1 MIEYTDNFNLIK
13 PGQDEF
19 YNVEIFNNNA
29 DIIDAELKNLKNT
42 IENLNADGITLP
54 DGKTISEKFTEI
66 TTEIGN
72 TEELDTETKL
82 SLVSAINEINQ
93 ALVAHKAEMATQDKA
108 GHIKLSDIPLPAIAT
123 QSESETGT
131 NNTKMM
137 TPLRVANAID
147 SRVRVIDNRVE
158 INVNGQWLTFI
169 YLPDDKSGSP
179 GNTKLIAGDW
189 NAGYFGE
196 VPGSELITGYDLA
209 NTIGLSKGYGQFGE
223 TESWLKFAYQGK
235 IQFIAKKPFRYNL
248 SWGDIDNVNAVYGD
262 KTIRINGLTYK
273 VRLMRGANNDPAAS
287 KTGVAMHYSEWN
299 RLMLPIHEQAINKNW
314 PDSINVESDIPVWSH
329 NYGTGQNG
337 MYTNDDLHVN
347 GGNGSRCWCQE
358 SFVDASGRLLRG
370 GTRITQSSS
379 DVMSSLYTG
388 WRPVLE
394 LVE

>member
-1 MIEYTDNFNLIK
+1 MAGYTKNFNLKLPSDI
-13 PGQDEF
+13 EF
-19 YNVEIFNNNA
+19 YDIEDFNENFEKIDQMAVKKGEGIGELTGGALSDRPEPGIAGRYYFAQDTGEIF
-29 DIIDAELKNLKNT
+29 
-42 IENLNADGITLP
+42 
-54 DGKTISEKFTEI
+54 
-66 TTEIGN
+66 
-72 TEELDTETKL
+72 LDTGEEWVLAAASQKEFDEHL
-82 SLVSAINEINQ
+82 AEI
-93 ALVAHKAEMATQDKA
+93 ATQDGY
-108 GHIKLSDIPLPAIAT
+108 GHIRLKDIPNPEVAT
-123 QSESETGT
+123 KAEAEAGT

-147 SRVRVIDNRVE
+147 SKVRVIDNRVE
-158 INVNGQWLTFI
+158 ININDQWLTFI
-169 YLPDDKSGSP
+169 YLPDDESGSP

-209 NTIGLSKGYGQFGE
+209 NTIGLSKGYGQFGA
-223 TESWLKFAYQGK
+223 TGSWLKFAYQGK

-248 SWGDIDNVNAVYGD
+248 SWEDIDNVNAVYGD

-358 SFVDASGRLLRG
+358 SFVDAPGHLLRG
-370 GTRITQSSS
+370 GTGITQSSS
-379 DVMSSLYTG
+379 DVISSLYTG